1 MHTLFKMILFFA
13 AVIFFTACQSEQSIE
28 ETPTESSMLLTVEE
42 IPELLQRGERIQ
54 NGKEWDDVQNYY
66 GTFKKKITE
75 GDQEALLNMAQLYTL
90 EARITGE
97 HGHYYPGALKLL
109 DFLLSSDVE
118 DQDLKFRA
126 LTTKA
131 GVQLSQ
137 HDFQDALDT
146 GKEAVRINPYNA
158 QIYGVLV
165 DAYVE
170 LGEYGKAVE
179 ASDRMVNIR
188 PDLRSYARISYLREI
203 HGDIEGAIEAMK
215 MAVQAGPPGHEE
227 TAWTQLELG
236 NLYARYGQPKEAKS
250 QYEQILMSRPDYP
263 FAVAAL
269 GELALERGDYE
280 EAERLLKEAA
290 SIIPEVGYYE
300 QLAHVYNSTNRAAE
314 LESTLGEIKVML
326 QDDVDSGHNMNLE
339 YATIYRDLYGEYD
352 KALEYA
358 MQEYDKRPNNIDTN
372 RMLAVIYSRTGE
384 MDKAKKHLKKA
395 LITDARFP
403 ELIELQEKINL

>member
-1 MHTLFKMILFFA
+1 MHTLFKMALLF
-13 AVIFFTACQSEQSIE
+13 AVVTFFPACQSDQSVE
-28 ETPTESSMLLTVEE
+28 ESTSKSAVLTLQE

-66 GTFKKKITE
+66 GNFKEKIAE

-109 DFLLSSDVE
+109 DALLNSDIN
-118 DQDLKFRA
+118 DKDLKFRA

-137 HDFQDALDT
+137 HDFQEALDT
-146 GKEAVRINPYNA
+146 GKEAVSINPYNA
-158 QIYGVLV
+158 QVYGVLV

-170 LGEYGKAVE
+170 LGDYDKAVE

-203 HGDIEGAIEAMK
+203 HGDVEGSIEAMK
-215 MAVQAGPPGHEE
+215 MAVQAGPPNQEE

-236 NLYARYGQPKEAKS
+236 HLYARYGQPEQAKS
-250 QYEQILMSRPDYP
+250 QYEQILLNRPDYP

-269 GELALERGDYE
+269 GELALEKGDYV

-352 KALEYA
+352 KALDYA
-358 MQEYDKRPNNIDTN
+358 MEEYDKRPNNIDTN
-372 RMLAVIYSRTGE
+372 RMLAVIYSRTGDL
-384 MDKAKKHLKKA
+384 DKAKEHFKKA
-395 LITDARFP
+395 SITNAKYP